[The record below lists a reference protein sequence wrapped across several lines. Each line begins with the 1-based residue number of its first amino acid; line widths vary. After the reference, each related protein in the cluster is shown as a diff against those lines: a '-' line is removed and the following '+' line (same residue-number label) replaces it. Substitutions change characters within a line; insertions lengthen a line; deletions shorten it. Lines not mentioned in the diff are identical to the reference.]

1 MMSLLSASSRRPWAK
16 LKLGLLA
23 HHIPRAFMSTV
34 PKTIAGFLE
43 WKPTNSVDDVQVN
56 GYVRSVRAQ
65 KKTHF
70 VSLGDGS
77 SLDLLQAV
85 VPADKVEG

>member
-1 MMSLLSASSRRPWAK
+1 MSLLSASSRRPWAK
-16 LKLGLLA
+16 LNSGLLA
-23 HHIPRAFMSTV
+23 RHVPRVFLTTA

-43 WKPTNSVDDVQVN
+43 WKPTDAVTEVQVN

-77 SLDLLQAV
+77 SLDVLQAV
-85 VPADKVEG
+85 VPADKAEG

>member
-1 MMSLLSASSRRPWAK
+1 M
-16 LKLGLLA
+16 
-23 HHIPRAFMSTV
+23 TTT

-43 WKPTNSVDDVQVN
+43 WKPTDAVTEVQVN

-85 VPADKVEG
+85 VPADKAEG